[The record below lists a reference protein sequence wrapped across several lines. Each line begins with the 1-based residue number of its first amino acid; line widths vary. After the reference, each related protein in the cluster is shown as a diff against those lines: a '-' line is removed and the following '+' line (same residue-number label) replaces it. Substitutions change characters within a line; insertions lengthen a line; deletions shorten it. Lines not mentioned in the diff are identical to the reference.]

1 MNKELNSDGNISR
14 LQIPSITRVWMSALC
29 YLAGK
34 ALITGVT
41 IFVGVY
47 LTVLLANQPPPRG
60 IGPARSPFEISLEDQ
75 IDLFLR
81 ISVSNGTID
90 RLQNGIPN
98 PDQLVA
104 LEKQLREDAGLE
116 LPKFQRYL
124 LWTIKALTFN
134 WGELTFNSAESVR
147 FGSDKDSN
155 NKDIVLESLP
165 NTLLLVGLAYLIIF
179 SISMPLSLYLAR
191 NYGNWLDRIFAA
203 LSPVSSVPSWVIAIL
218 LITLFAV
225 KLRWLPV
232 GGKINVIEVERTGR
246 YMLNLIKHMILPVS
260 AIVLSLLFQVVFTWR
275 TFFILYSEED
285 YVDLARAKGLPARIL
300 ENRYILRP
308 ALPYVMTSFS
318 TILIGFWQLTV
329 ALEAVFQ
336 WPGIGWLYIKEAL
349 PNYWGETIYPGQ
361 LILVIEIVVIFA
373 YLLGSVVFI
382 LDLAYVLVD
391 PRIHLLPPQS
401 GMRGS
406 IKAEPWW
413 KDWQARLRAAMEEKV
428 LRKPKKTEYPE
439 RARYSWTVLAGSL
452 AASVQNF
459 RAQSR
464 LFFHEIR
471 KYPSAIFG
479 LIVIA
484 IMFVGS
490 IYAVVGLPYE
500 QFGREFSSSSVTGK
514 NYLPSM
520 AMPAWTNLFSPVP
533 RLSKIIINEDTPQT
547 RVTLQALE
555 NDWVEKTTTFI
566 FNYVYKEIPSDVFI
580 YLDSEFQEK
589 MPLVSLT
596 WITPDGRS
604 INLKSTSVAG
614 NINYD
619 FEKGVSVRKL
629 ISQNP
634 EWKNWFVLEDQYPTP
649 AFQLLFAEQKAA
661 QPIPVQGNYRLE
673 IKSLLFEQG
682 SDIHP
687 ELVLLGQVYG
697 VAGTDYWRRDLV
709 VPLLWGM
716 PFALLIGLFG
726 TFVTLF
732 AAIFL
737 PAVGVWYGGWL
748 DDVIQRLTEINM
760 VLPGLTIAVLAYTLF
775 GINIWVILGVI
786 VILNAFGAPIKTF
799 RSALL
804 QAKEAP
810 YMEAA
815 RAYGVGNFRIIT
827 RYLVPRILPVLI
839 PQLVTQIPSFIFL
852 EATLG
857 LFNIKSN
864 YPTWGRVIYEGLSRG
879 ALYGSPFWVLAPI
892 SLLLLTGLAFAM
904 LGSALERILNPRM
917 LDQIPGPVQKES
929 NISGYR
935 LKLILSSVA
944 VLFLLASNFI
954 PVKDGKSLAN
964 FLGDWIKSPSF
975 NATEKMDL
983 PVVML
988 NPSVITPL
996 PTDMPVTVSPTLS
1009 TPAHESLPAIHLT
1022 RTPVAELIQPA
1033 TEYSRPAIYLLQA
1046 NEFPYCIARRFN
1058 VDPTELLSLNG
1069 LNDSQTFYIGMSIL
1083 IPQTGNPFPF
1093 ERVLRPHPSS
1103 YVVYGKGE
1111 TIQGVACLFGD
1122 VDPDDIAQVNQIPV
1136 DSVLFIGQQ
1145 LIIP

>member
-1 MNKELNSDGNISR
+1 M
-14 LQIPSITRVWMSALC
+14 
-29 YLAGK
+29 
-34 ALITGVT
+34 TGIT
-41 IFVGVY
+41 IFIGVY

-81 ISVSNGTID
+81 ISISNGTID
-90 RLQNGIPN
+90 KLQNGMPD
-98 PDQLVA
+98 PDQMAA
-104 LEKQLREDAGLE
+104 LEKQLRKDSGLE
-116 LPKFQRYL
+116 LPEFQRYL

-134 WGELTFNSAESVR
+134 WGELTVNSAESIR
-147 FGSDKDSN
+147 FGSDKESN

-203 LSPVSSVPSWVIAIL
+203 LSPVSSIPSWVIAIL
-218 LITLFAV
+218 LIALFAV

-232 GGKINVIEVERTGR
+232 GGKIDVIEVERTGS
-246 YMLNLIKHMILPVS
+246 YLLNLIKHMILPVS

-349 PNYWGETIYPGQ
+349 PNYWSEAIYPGQ
-361 LILVIEIVVIFA
+361 LMLVIEIVVIFA
-373 YLLGSVVFI
+373 YLLGGVVFI
-382 LDLAYVLVD
+382 LDFTYVLVD
-391 PRIHLLPPQS
+391 PRIHLLPSRS
-401 GMRGS
+401 GMLGS
-406 IKAEPWW
+406 IKAKPWW
-413 KDWQARLRAAMEEKV
+413 KDWLAGLRAIVEEKAI
-428 LRKPKKTEYPE
+428 RKPKNTEYPE
-439 RARYSWTVLAGSL
+439 RARYFSWSVLAGSL
-452 AASVQNF
+452 VASAQNF

-464 LFFHEIR
+464 LFFYELR
-471 KYPSAIFG
+471 KFPSAVFG

-533 RLSKIIINEDTPQT
+533 RLSKIIINEDTSQT
-547 RVTLQALE
+547 RVTLHALE
-555 NDWVEKTTTFI
+555 NDWLEKTTTFI
-566 FNYVYKEIPSDVFI
+566 FNYAYREIPSDVFI
-580 YLDSEFQEK
+580 YIDSEFQEK

-619 FEKGVSVRKL
+619 FETGVSVRKL
-629 ISQNP
+629 IKQNP
-634 EWKNWFVLEDQYPTP
+634 EWKNWFVLEGQYPTP
-649 AFQLLFAEQKAA
+649 AFQLLFAEPKAPE
-661 QPIPVQGNYRLE
+661 PIPVQGNYRLE

-682 SDIHP
+682 SEIHP

-697 VAGTDYWRRDLV
+697 LAGTDYWRRDLV

-737 PAVGVWYGGWL
+737 PAIGVWYGGWL

-760 VLPGLTIAVLAYTLF
+760 VLPGLTIAVLAYALF

-827 RYLVPRILPVLI
+827 HYLVPRILPVMV

-857 LFNIKSN
+857 FFNIKSN

-879 ALYGSPFWVLAPI
+879 SLYGSPFWVLAPI

-917 LDQIPGPVQKES
+917 LDQIPEPVQEES
-929 NISGYR
+929 NTSGHR
-935 LKLILSSVA
+935 LKLILSSMA
-944 VLFLLASNFI
+944 ILFLLASNFI
-954 PVKDGKSLAN
+954 PIKDGKSFVN
-964 FLGDWIKSPSF
+964 FLSDWIKPPLS
-975 NATEKMDL
+975 NAIEKTDL
-983 PVVML
+983 PIVMI
-988 NPSVITPL
+988 NPSTITPL
-996 PTDMPVTVSPTLS
+996 PTDMPVTISPTFS
-1009 TPAHESLPAIHLT
+1009 TPTHEPLPTQPLT
-1022 RTPVAELIQPA
+1022 LTPMAELNQPA
-1033 TEYSRPAIYLLQA
+1033 AEYLRPTIYLLQA

-1069 LNDSQTFYIGMSIL
+1069 LSDSQTFYTGMSIL
-1083 IPQTGNPFPF
+1083 IPQTGKPFPF

-1103 YVVYGKGE
+1103 HVVYEKGE
-1111 TIQGVACLFGD
+1111 TIQGIACLFGD
-1122 VDPDDIAQVNQIPV
+1122 VDPNDIAQTNQIPI
-1136 DSVLFIGQQ
+1136 DSVLFIGQR
-1145 LIIP
+1145 LNIP